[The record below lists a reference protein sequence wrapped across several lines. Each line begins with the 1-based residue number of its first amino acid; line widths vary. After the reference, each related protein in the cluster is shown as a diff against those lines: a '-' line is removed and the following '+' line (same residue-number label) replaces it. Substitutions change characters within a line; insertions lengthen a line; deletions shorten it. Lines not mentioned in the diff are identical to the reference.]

1 MASQTQFLQPINS
14 TVNPNPNQVTNSLEL
29 LTYNYSQNPSSVSV
43 QTVANVLIQGG
54 LASAVLEFQ
63 TTALVD
69 PAFSDILSET
79 IIKLEGGASE
89 GTSQIKS
96 KVVGVFDVE
105 AQTTFSFSFSS
116 SLELRAKEIENANI
130 EYSQAKSEGSFL
142 ILDISNLDDPQVLDY
157 FAFDGKLISSDK
169 IGNVRDSYSD
179 NFTFIDQYE
188 DIDIDGNNGIDFV
201 TGTALGT
208 YEKQFENTTKIAVV
222 EISTTSINSMADYF
236 INNLGT
242 DVTYGTIWNNNLI
255 GNGNANKIYASLG
268 NDFVWGMGGDDI
280 LEGGGGNDWLH
291 GGNGNDQINGGYG
304 NDTIADGL
312 GSDTMYGGEGIDRF
326 IFTNLLSLR
335 SGEVNIVA
343 DFKVG
348 VDRVT
353 FLGWKKDQISNLLI
367 DTPDGAVFTSQQGGK
382 VLFQDVDKND
392 ILSSFDLF

>member
-1 MASQTQFLQPINS
+1 MSSPTQFLQPINS

-54 LASAVLEFQ
+54 LASAVLNFEA
-63 TTALVD
+63 TAIVD
-69 PAFSDILSET
+69 PTFSDILSET

-96 KVVGVFDVE
+96 KVVGVFDIA

-116 SLELRAKEIENANI
+116 SLELTAKEIENSNI

-142 ILDISNLDDPQVLDY
+142 VLDISNLDNPLVMDY
-157 FAFDGKLISSDK
+157 FAFDGQLISSNK
-169 IGNVRDSYSD
+169 LGNKRDSSSD

-201 TGTALGT
+201 TGTAIGT
-208 YEKQFENTTKIAVV
+208 YENEFDNTTKIAVV
-222 EISTTSINSMADYF
+222 EINTTSIQSIADYL
-236 INNLGT
+236 INNLEPG
-242 DVTYGTIWNNNLI
+242 VTYGSIWNNNLVGS
-255 GNGNANKIYASLG
+255 GNEDKIYASLG
-268 NDFVWGMGGDDI
+268 NDFVWGMGGNDI

-312 GSDTMYGGEGIDRF
+312 GSDTMYGGEGIDQF
-326 IFTNLLSLR
+326 VFTNFLSLR

-348 VDRVT
+348 TDQIS
-353 FLGWKKDQISNLLI
+353 FLGWRKDQISNLLV
-367 DTPDGAVFTSQQGGK
+367 DTTDGAVFSSQLGGT
-382 VLFQDVDKND
+382 VLFQDVDKNS
-392 ILSSFDLF
+392 IINSL